1 MTALYIVLAFIF
13 GAVFGWSIYAI
24 AEADAEREKEDYN
37 WREDK

>member
-24 AEADAEREKEDYN
+24 AEADDEREKEEEN
-37 WREDK
+37 WGDE